1 MFPVCL
7 EATEMDCGKEHKGKW
22 HSLAI
27 CISLVAAIDPRGHAG
42 EAGHSGIQTTVG
54 ELSGKGEGRTAKVG
68 EIEGRCLGGLNC
80 TTGCECARLRSGLA
94 GGEGM
99 GGGRGIWREGDNPR
113 PPSRGIACALG
124 TRWKGLF
131 LLGKPAGWRGPRMRR
146 LPSRGGRGVRGE
158 KGRGG
163 RSCCAGSSRRGRGCG
178 VTGAEDRR
186 HWSLRE
192 GKGPAPD
199 RTGRGRV
206 EPGTPPPPSPRS

>member
-68 EIEGRCLGGLNC
+68 EIEGRCLGWLNC

-94 GGEGM
+94 GGGGM

-131 LLGKPAGWRGPRMRR
+131 FAGKTGGLEGSAHAQAAQPRGAGGARRKGAGWSE
-146 LPSRGGRGVRGE
+146 LL
-158 KGRGG
+158 
-163 RSCCAGSSRRGRGCG
+163 C
-178 VTGAEDRR
+178 
-186 HWSLRE
+186 WQQ
-192 GKGPAPD
+192 
-199 RTGRGRV
+199 
-206 EPGTPPPPSPRS
+206 